1 MRSSAS
7 VASSGAGTSGGRPNG
22 FNPRGYGYPGSP
34 SSTRSAASGSQW
46 ARIRPPPTILDT
58 DSARELEKEQRRL
71 ASKKADDDVQV
82 SDDDSD

>member
-1 MRSSAS
+1 M
-7 VASSGAGTSGGRPNG
+7 
-22 FNPRGYGYPGSP
+22 
-34 SSTRSAASGSQW
+34 
-46 ARIRPPPTILDT
+46 